1 MSDVFEDEVERTGF
15 CNGALILLRRMDSNP
30 EEFMAGDNL
39 LWGDFIH
46 DMYAR
51 AHNRWGGK
59 TWFKD
64 DNDYDTDYDTDY
76 DPDYEE
82 VRLVRALTDEEF
94 NTLFEKLKEVEREEF
109 TQQIMK
115 KVFDADKK
123 KKAAARRK
131 K

>member
-51 AHNRWGGK
+51 AQRRWGREV
-59 TWFKD
+59 WLKD
-64 DNDYDTDYDTDY
+64 NDDYDTNED
-76 DPDYEE
+76 ELG
-82 VRLVRALTDEEF
+82 LVRAFTDEEF
-94 NTLFEKLKEVEREEF
+94 NALLEKLKEVEREEF